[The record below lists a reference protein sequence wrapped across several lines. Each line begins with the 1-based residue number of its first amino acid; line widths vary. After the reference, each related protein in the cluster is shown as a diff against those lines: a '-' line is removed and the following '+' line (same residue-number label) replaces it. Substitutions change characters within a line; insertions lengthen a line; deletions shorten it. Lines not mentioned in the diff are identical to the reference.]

1 MRAFLDDEIGALLDR
16 HLLPDVPPDD
26 WDLDELSKEL
36 VGLGLDPAKVTPD
49 ALWDMGSREAI
60 LTDLQELVDAT
71 LAEREATNGEEVWA
85 VVERIVLLRAIDSL
99 WVEHLTE
106 LDDMRRGIGLRG
118 YGGEDPLQAFKK
130 VAFALYEELRGF
142 IREQVAHTIF
152 RVTVTQQPTPPPE
165 LAQPMAGPGQP
176 AAAPGNGAQATPP
189 QPQAAPAAGSAG
201 SAGPAATAATAIAG
215 LPGRAPAAAPAGYAQ
230 ARAQRPVLVR
240 QRAQV
245 QEVPRTLTGSL
256 ARLGLAA
263 VVGAV
268 GVTGYGAFRIWQQGQ
283 VDEGDRP
290 ADAVV
295 VLGAAQYN
303 GVPSPVFRARLD
315 HALTIF
321 RRGTTRYFVV
331 TGGRAPGDHFSEA
344 ETARAYAIAH
354 GVPADR
360 ILDEDTGRDTLESL
374 TNVTAVFRKE
384 GLSSAIFVSDRTH
397 MLRVLRMAADLGL
410 TAYGSPATDSPTDED
425 PSSVADAMVHELGG
439 LALYFFSH

>member
-1 MRAFLDDEIGALLDR
+1 M
-16 HLLPDVPPDD
+16 
-26 WDLDELSKEL
+26 
-36 VGLGLDPAKVTPD
+36 
-49 ALWDMGSREAI
+49 
-60 LTDLQELVDAT
+60 
-71 LAEREATNGEEVWA
+71 
-85 VVERIVLLRAIDSL
+85 
-99 WVEHLTE
+99 
-106 LDDMRRGIGLRG
+106 
-118 YGGEDPLQAFKK
+118 
-130 VAFALYEELRGF
+130 
-142 IREQVAHTIF
+142 
-152 RVTVTQQPTPPPE
+152 
-165 LAQPMAGPGQP
+165 
-176 AAAPGNGAQATPP
+176 
-189 QPQAAPAAGSAG
+189 
-201 SAGPAATAATAIAG
+201 
-215 LPGRAPAAAPAGYAQ
+215 
-230 ARAQRPVLVR
+230 
-240 QRAQV
+240 
-245 QEVPRTLTGSL
+245 PRTLTGSL

-283 VDEGDRP
+283 IDEGDRP

-315 HALTIF
+315 HAVTIF

-344 ETARAYAIAH
+344 EAARAYAIAH